1 MDGAMLLAKDPAKG
15 VRILPNEVRF
25 PEGPGIGAELLV

>member
-1 MDGAMLLAKDPAKG
+1 MDGAMLLSKDPAKG
-15 VRILPNEVRF
+15 VRIYPEGVSF